1 MTTGVPSSH
10 LPVCLGILLWV
21 TCFLCLVLFVLSTP
35 DQHRMTEII
44 SHLTRMRFGEE
55 EHSKA
60 KGPTDVSQ
68 GRSGG
73 LEAHGLLS
81 HVCVCVCLFQ
91 PAGGIFSRLE
101 AEFRS
106 QTKQSSDKNPR

>member
-1 MTTGVPSSH
+1 
-10 LPVCLGILLWV
+10 
-21 TCFLCLVLFVLSTP
+21 
-35 DQHRMTEII
+35 MTEII

-68 GRSGG
+68 GRFGG
-73 LEAHGLLS
+73 LEAHRLLS
-81 HVCVCVCLFQ
+81 HVCVCVCVRLFQ

-106 QTKQSSDKNPR
+106 QTKQSSDKIPR